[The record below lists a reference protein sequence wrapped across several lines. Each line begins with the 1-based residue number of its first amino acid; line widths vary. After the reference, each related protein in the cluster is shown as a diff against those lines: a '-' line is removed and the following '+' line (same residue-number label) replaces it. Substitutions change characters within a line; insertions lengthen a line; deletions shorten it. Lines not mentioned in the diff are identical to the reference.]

1 MKKILIRL
9 LTIWIIL
16 LLFIFGIVLNMKV
29 VLLNTMNQLI
39 KKELENNIIN
49 IIKQKNLEEENQIK
63 EELKKSFENNDSIKN
78 IMNTYLDTIV
88 DMINNDT
95 KTNINIKSDIENLI
109 ETSQNILQEYGIT
122 LTEEEKNEILSV
134 VSSNEINDL
143 LNEEIT
149 NIKKDIPKEI
159 KTFFKVYEILT
170 STTFKICIGVLLVV
184 SLLFIGLLK
193 KSYYKWLSNLG
204 EASLI
209 TGLFLAILFPIGL
222 NYIVMQLTIEN
233 AITIPII
240 SIKNY
245 GYAFFAFGIIE
256 IILTIVISKIAMKK
270 ITEVKKG

>member
-16 LLFIFGIVLNMKV
+16 LLFIFGIILNMKV

-49 IIKQKNLEEENQIK
+49 IIKQENLEEENQIK

-78 IMNTYLDTIV
+78 IMNAYLDTIV

-95 KTNINIKSDIENLI
+95 KPNINIKSDVENLI

-209 TGLFLAILFPIGL
+209 TGLFLAILFPICL

-245 GYAFFAFGIIE
+245 GYACFAFGIIE

>member
-209 TGLFLAILFPIGL
+209 TGLFLAILFPICL

-245 GYAFFAFGIIE
+245 GYACFAFGIIE

>member
-122 LTEEEKNEILSV
+122 LTEKEKNEILSV

-209 TGLFLAILFPIGL
+209 TGLFLAILFPICL

-245 GYAFFAFGIIE
+245 GYACFAFGIIE